1 MNMKVN
7 LLITEQQKKV
17 ILLESVSKDFGE
29 TIKKNY
35 EFVKTILEKS
45 ADQIGFD
52 LKFTITWGA
61 SIGGMVGPLNDFLNN
76 IDPTLSDVE
85 ISLLLT
91 GVIATYYLDNK
102 ENLNKIINKIKE
114 NGLYDTFK
122 RLIVKGNEL
131 KDVFLAF
138 MQSLNLTL
146 HKVSNMMSYTFII
159 PLIPT
164 LYQMAQSG
172 EYNNNDIRQVALR
185 LASFGLLTVSS
196 IMVRELISK
205 LLRRFKG

>member
-1 MNMKVN
+1 MKVN
-7 LLITEQQKKV
+7 LLITEHQKKV
-17 ILLESVSKDFGE
+17 ILLESINRDFGD

-35 EFVKTILEKS
+35 EFVKTILNKS

-61 SIGGMVGPLNDFLNN
+61 SIGGMVGPLNDFLNH
-76 IDPTLSDVE
+76 IDPSLSDVE

-91 GVIATYYLDNK
+91 GIIATYYLDNK
-102 ENLNKIINKIKE
+102 TALNKIVSKIKE

-122 RLIVKGNEL
+122 SLVKKGDEL
-131 KDVFLAF
+131 KDTFLKF
-138 MQSLNLTL
+138 MGSLNLTL

-159 PLIPT
+159 PLIPM

-172 EYNNNDIRQVALR
+172 NYDNNDIKQVALR

-196 IMVRELISK
+196 VMVRELISK